1 MAASLFLSAF
11 AHILQANTQ
20 RAQLRIIRLSALRR
34 GANCRRCFG
43 QWAASVPT
51 DSSTVM
57 ADFWFGA
64 FSGEPE
70 SSHALPA
77 EWNIFGESRPAC
89 VVFLEAL
96 AAEASLKGNRSRKLM
111 DLPHVRSA
119 RLSRIRAFYNTCM
132 HYIISSP
139 RIAAAERT
147 NPLVWAVEIN
157 HQVPFVLQCCICC
170 ERYTFKSHWGNHI
183 PWCVWWNFC
192 YLR

>member
-11 AHILQANTQ
+11 AHILQENTQ

-70 SSHALPA
+70 SSHALQRSETSLESHGLPA
-77 EWNIFGESRPAC
+77 SFFS
-89 VVFLEAL
+89 
-96 AAEASLKGNRSRKLM
+96 
-111 DLPHVRSA
+111 
-119 RLSRIRAFYNTCM
+119 RLSQQRLHSRAIALGNLWISPTCALRDSLASEHFIIRAC
-132 HYIISSP
+132 IILY
-139 RIAAAERT
+139 
-147 NPLVWAVEIN
+147 PLRA
-157 HQVPFVLQCCICC
+157 
-170 ERYTFKSHWGNHI
+170 
-183 PWCVWWNFC
+183 
-192 YLR
+192 